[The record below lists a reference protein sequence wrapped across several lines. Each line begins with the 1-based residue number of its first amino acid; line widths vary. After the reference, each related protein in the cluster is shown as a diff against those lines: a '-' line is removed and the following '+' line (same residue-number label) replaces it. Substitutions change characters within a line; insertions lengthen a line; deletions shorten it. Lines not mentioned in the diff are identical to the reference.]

1 MTDPNTTPIIVNP
14 GQSMDQ
20 FGVALRYAIQTLGGY
35 LAAKG
40 YVDGDFVQVLLAIA
54 TLLGPYAYA
63 AYKSYQQKKAL
74 VMIATA
80 APNTVAIV
88 KEAP

>member
-1 MTDPNTTPIIVNP
+1 MTDPNTTPIVVNP
-14 GQSMDQ
+14 DQTLAQ

-40 YVDGDFVQVLLAIA
+40 YVDGDFVQVLIAIV

-63 AYKSYQQKKAL
+63 AYRSHQQKKAL
-74 VMIATA
+74 VKIATA
-80 APNTVAIV
+80 APDSVAIV
-88 KEAP
+88 KVAP